1 MSITV
6 DDVRDYDKSLTGH
19 TDTAIQGA
27 IDAEAAAQAGKCR
40 IPDPVPAD
48 LDEALLRRV
57 VCNLARRKLPLAMLQ
72 GDADGGAARLPGNDP
87 EVRRLEAPHRKLV
100 SG

>member
-6 DDVRDYDKSLTGH
+6 GDVREYDKSLTGH
-19 TDTAIQGA
+19 TDAAIQGA
-27 IDAEAAAQAGKCR
+27 INAETAAQAGKCR
-40 IPDPVPAD
+40 MPDPIPDD
-48 LDEALLRRV
+48 LVEALYRRV

-100 SG
+100 TG

>member
-6 DDVRDYDKSLTGH
+6 GDVREYDKSVTGH
-19 TDTAIQGA
+19 SDAVIQGA
-27 IDAEAAAQAGKCR
+27 LNAETSAQAGKCR

-48 LDEALLRRV
+48 LDEALKRRV
-57 VCNLARRKLPLAMLQ
+57 VRNLALRKLPLAMLQ
-72 GDADGGAARLPGNDP
+72 GDADGGAVVLPGNDP

-100 SG
+100 MG